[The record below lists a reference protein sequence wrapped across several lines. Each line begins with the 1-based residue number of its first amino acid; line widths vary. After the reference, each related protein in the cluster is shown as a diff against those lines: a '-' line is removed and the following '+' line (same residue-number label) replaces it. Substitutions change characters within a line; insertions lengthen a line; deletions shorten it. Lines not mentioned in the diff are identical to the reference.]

1 MKLLRIILAVF
12 TVSALAVPLPA
23 ADGADTPGPDAASK
37 DHVKLFE
44 KCELDGLLDYDIF
57 ANALECLDELEFNNE
72 NLLTIIDY
80 TRPSTEKRLFVIDL
94 VNGRLLF
101 HTLVAHGK
109 NSGLNIANSFSNTSN
124 SLQSSLGFY
133 TTGEPYL
140 GKHGYSLRLDGLE
153 TGINDHARERAIVIH
168 GAPYV
173 SEDFIEAYGRLGRS
187 WGCPALP
194 TQLAGKIID
203 LIKNGSCLYIH
214 ADDEDYLECS
224 VLAD

>member
-1 MKLLRIILAVF
+1 MKLLYVILAVF

-23 ADGADTPGPDAASK
+23 ADGADTPGHDAASK

-57 ANALECLDELEFNNE
+57 ANALECLDELEFDNE

-109 NSGLNIANSFSNTSN
+109 NSGLNIAKIFSNTSN

-194 TQLAGKIID
+194 TQLAGKIIE

-224 VLAD
+224 ILAD